1 MIGITIFDISKNYK
15 YLKKFDIVITIAV
28 AVI

>member
-1 MIGITIFDISKNYK
+1 MIGITIDIEKNYK

>member
-1 MIGITIFDISKNYK
+1 MIGITIFDIEKNYK
-15 YLKKFDIVITIAV
+15 YLKKFDIVITIVV